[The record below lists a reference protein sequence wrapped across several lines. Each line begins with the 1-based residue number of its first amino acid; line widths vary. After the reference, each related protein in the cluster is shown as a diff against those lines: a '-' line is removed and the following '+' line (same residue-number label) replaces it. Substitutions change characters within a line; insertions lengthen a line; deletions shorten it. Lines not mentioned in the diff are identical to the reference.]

1 VPDAR
6 PAWRRWL
13 PAAVSLLILVVVVWF
28 VGRTIVEAW
37 SQLGQHPWQ
46 FHAGWIVAAGGLYL
60 LALLP
65 PALFWFA
72 SLRALGQHPY
82 FWEAMRAYYIGHL
95 GKYVPGKAMV
105 VVIRAGLIGGHRVD
119 FGVAAASVFL
129 ETLTWFAVG
138 SFLAA
143 GYLVATAS
151 RTDTVFWA
159 ALALMIA
166 TGLPTLPAVFPR
178 LARLAGVGRT
188 NPEIVEKLHRL
199 SHGTIL
205 LGWFLMAVGWV
216 LMGAGYWA
224 TLRALGFSE
233 VALGAELPRFT
244 AAVALATAAG
254 FVAIFIPAGV
264 GVREAA
270 LVKIIIPYLRG
281 VTQQPELVAWAAA
294 LLLRLVSVVSELGIS
309 GILYIAGISRRK
321 PPPVEPPAP

>member
-13 PAAVSLLILVVVVWF
+13 PAAVTLLILAVVVWF

-46 FHAGWIVAAGGLYL
+46 FHVGWIVAAGGFYL

-65 PALFWFA
+65 PALFWYQCLWA
-72 SLRALGQHPY
+72 MGQHPH
-82 FWEAMRAYYIGHL
+82 FFEAIRAYYIGHL

-105 VVIRAGLIGGHRVD
+105 VVIRAGLIGGRRVD
-119 FGVAAASVFL
+119 VGVAAASVFL

-178 LARLAGVGRT
+178 LARLAGVGRAD
-188 NPEIVEKLHRL
+188 PEIVEKLHRL
-199 SHGTIL
+199 RFGTIF
-205 LGWFLMAVGWV
+205 LGWFLMTVGWI
-216 LMGAGYWA
+216 LMGMAYWA

-233 VALGAELPRFT
+233 VALVPAMPRFT

-254 FVAIFIPAGV
+254 FIAVVVPAGV

-281 VTQQPELVAWAAA
+281 VTRQPELVAWAAA

-309 GILYIAGISRRK
+309 SILYAAGMSRRK
-321 PPPVEPPAP
+321 APPKEPPAP